1 MTCSHDLLAL
11 FPSTIPSKRRGKNL
25 QTTSREPRATLR
37 KSPQTQQSPPVVS
50 FHQSPKMSD
59 RRETQNK
66 PLVILSNSADYPRW
80 KSYAMSELRQQGCE
94 WTVTGRERPTIE
106 SIRGKL
112 IEKGFT
118 NAQLKPQILINA
130 LMHDEEKYDLA
141 MSKSA
146 GILSKLVSDQHQPII
161 EGKTPEEAWNI
172 LQERFQHINPMS
184 ISRLIYEAT
193 TKKLS
198 EFKDV
203 HEYTSSYQ
211 AAFDKV
217 VGLLT
222 ETSHYTRKST
232 EMYFQAT
239 MLMNIGSECSAL
251 VSAIQKDWKDETTN
265 LAETVL
271 QIIRHFE
278 FMEGTEKDKSV
289 LQTSTSRPTP
299 AAPKGSCK
307 NPECIEKGLTTHYTD
322 RCWIKHP
329 ELRQKYA
336 LGRMRTR
343 GSQRNLKAEES
354 KDVKTEPTPE
364 RES

>member
-1 MTCSHDLLAL
+1 
-11 FPSTIPSKRRGKNL
+11 
-25 QTTSREPRATLR
+25 
-37 KSPQTQQSPPVVS
+37 
-50 FHQSPKMSD
+50 
-59 RRETQNK
+59 
-66 PLVILSNSADYPRW
+66 
-80 KSYAMSELRQQGCE
+80 MSELRQHGCE

-106 SIRGKL
+106 SIREKL

-161 EGKTPEEAWNI
+161 EGKTPEEAWNT
-172 LQERFQHINPMS
+172 LQERFQHINPMGT
-184 ISRLIYEAT
+184 SRLIYDAT

-198 EFKDV
+198 DFKDV
-203 HEYTSSYQ
+203 HEYTSSNQ

-222 ETSHYTRKST
+222 ETSHYTRQST

-239 MLMNIGSECSAL
+239 MLMNIGSEYSAL

-271 QIIRHFE
+271 QTIRHFE
-278 FMEGTEKDKSV
+278 FMEGTTEKGKSV
-289 LQTSTSRPTP
+289 FQTSTSRSAP

-307 NPECIEKGLTTHYTD
+307 NPECIEKGLTTHNTD

-336 LGRMRTR
+336 LGRMRTP
-343 GSQRNLKAEES
+343 GSQRNLKAEGS

-364 RES
+364 KES